1 MANDISKIRA
11 EFPILKRKINGSPLV
26 YLDNAATT
34 EIPNK
39 VISAV
44 QKFDQQKRANVHRGV
59 HTLGLEATQA
69 YENVRQEVAKFI
81 NAKSSKE
88 IIFTAGCTDS
98 LNLVAE
104 TYGEQNIHSGDEIVV
119 SIMEHHSNLLPWQ
132 RLAKR
137 TGARLKFIELNSEQ
151 ELDLADAAQKIGSK
165 TKIVAV
171 TQVSNVLGC
180 INPIRQLTK
189 MAHRNNA
196 VIVVDGAQA
205 VGHFQID
212 VQKLDADFYAFSG
225 HKMFAPS
232 GIGILYGKKEL
243 LDEMPPYRLGGEMI
257 ANVTRTEATWAPV
270 PQKFE
275 AGTPNFEGVIGLG
288 AAISLIKDKL
298 PTIQQHEKALVN
310 YVLPKLIALPGITVY
325 GPQNPARHTGVI
337 SFNLAGIHPHDLATA
352 LDMEGIEV
360 RAGHHCAQ
368 PLMADLGITATAR
381 ASFSIYNTQAEADR
395 LLSALTEI
403 KEFFQNGTK

>member
-1 MANDISKIRA
+1 MASDIAKIKA

-34 EIPNK
+34 QIPDK

-44 QKFDQQKRANVHRGV
+44 QKFDQEKRANVHRGV
-59 HTLGLEATQA
+59 HTLGLQATEA
-69 YENVRQEVAKFI
+69 YEKVRQKVADFI
-81 NAKSSKE
+81 NAPSNKD

-98 LNLVAE
+98 LNLVAA
-104 TYGEQNIHSGDEIVV
+104 TYGEQNIKAGDEIVV

-132 RLAKR
+132 RLAQR
-137 TGARLKFIELNSEQ
+137 TGATLKFIELNKKQ
-151 ELDLADAAQKIGSK
+151 ELDLMDAAKKIGPK

-180 INPIRQLTK
+180 VNPIKKLAK
-189 MAHRNNA
+189 LAHQNGA

-205 VGHFQID
+205 VGHFPVD
-212 VQKLDADFYAFSG
+212 VQDLDADFYALSG

-232 GIGILYGKKEL
+232 GIGVLYGKKEL
-243 LDEMPPYRLGGEMI
+243 LSKMPPYRLGGEMI
-257 ANVTRTEATWAPV
+257 ANVTRTGATWAPV

-288 AAISLIKDKL
+288 AAISLIKDQL
-298 PTIQQHEKALVN
+298 PAIERHERELVK
-310 YVLPKLIALPGITVY
+310 YLLPKLTAFPGITVY
-325 GPQNPARHTGVI
+325 GPQDPARHTGVI
-337 SFNLAGIHPHDLATA
+337 AFNLRGIHPHDLATA

-368 PLMADLGITATAR
+368 PLMTNLGITATAR
-381 ASFSIYNTQAEADR
+381 ASFSIYNTRADADR
-395 LLSALTEI
+395 LLSALSEI
-403 KEFFQNGTK
+403 KEFFQNGSK

>member
-1 MANDISKIRA
+1 MASNIAKIKA
-11 EFPILKRKINGSPLV
+11 EFPIFKRKINGSPLV

-34 EIPNK
+34 QIPDK

-44 QKFDQQKRANVHRGV
+44 QKFDQEKRANVHRGV
-59 HTLGLEATQA
+59 HTLGLEATEA
-69 YENVRQEVAKFI
+69 YEKVRQEVADFI
-81 NAKSSKE
+81 NAPSSKD

-98 LNLVAE
+98 LNLVAA
-104 TYGEQNIHSGDEIVV
+104 TYGEQNIKAGDEIVV

-132 RLAKR
+132 RLAQR
-137 TGARLKFIELNSEQ
+137 TGATLKFIELNKKQ
-151 ELDLADAAQKIGSK
+151 ELDLMDAAKKIGPK

-180 INPIRQLTK
+180 VNPIKKLAK
-189 MAHRNNA
+189 LAHQNGA

-205 VGHFQID
+205 VGHFPVD
-212 VQKLDADFYAFSG
+212 VQDLDADFYALSG

-232 GIGILYGKKEL
+232 GIGVLYGKKKWL
-243 LDEMPPYRLGGEMI
+243 NKMPPYRLGGEMI
-257 ANVTRTEATWAPV
+257 ANVTRTGATWAPV

-288 AAISLIKDKL
+288 AAISLIKDQL
-298 PTIQQHEKALVN
+298 PAIERHERELVK
-310 YVLPKLIALPGITVY
+310 YLLPKLTAFAGITVY
-325 GPQNPARHTGVI
+325 GPQDPARHTGVI
-337 SFNLAGIHPHDLATA
+337 AFNLKGIHPHDLATA

-368 PLMADLGITATAR
+368 PLMTNLGITAAAR
-381 ASFSIYNTQAEADR
+381 ASFSIYNTRADADR
-395 LLSALTEI
+395 LLSALSEI
-403 KEFFQNGTK
+403 KEFFQNGSK